1 MGMPFD
7 DLIAE
12 VVRAM
17 DDAAAP
23 LGLAGTTTTG

>member
-7 DLIAE
+7 DLIVE

-17 DDAAAP
+17 DDAADR
-23 LGLAGTTTTG
+23 LGLEGTTTT